1 MYYEKELELIKTIK
15 EISTP
20 EEADAAIDT
29 ISEHFTKIQ
38 KIAPYVDL
46 FATNRARA
54 EKELET
60 WEENYEAATRAI
72 KEVNQICLKVK
83 FPQIFPDREMTNNE
97 IYDIGTSIETDVF
110 EMTSQ
115 F

>member
-20 EEADAAIDT
+20 EEADAAIDA

-38 KIAPYVDL
+38 KMASYVDL

-54 EKELET
+54 EKELGT
-60 WEENYEAATRAI
+60 WEDNFKAARKAMQ
-72 KEVNQICLKVK
+72 EVNKICTNVK
-83 FPQIFPDREMTNNE
+83 FPQIFPDKEMADNE
-97 IYDIGTSIETDVF
+97 IYDIGSAIETDVF